1 MRKVKYYKCPECGK
15 KFKTLSG
22 WSGHMDMMHPD
33 ARPEGFSDSRFFYY
47 ILTGKTAGSCIEC
60 HSPTDWSEATGKYNR
75 YCNNP
80 ACKKAYVKLAKSR
93 MTNKYGKEYLL
104 DDPDMQRKMVSS
116 RKISGYYTFSDGSGK
131 LGYVGSYEKDFL
143 MMMDKFMR
151 YSANDI
157 LSPSPNT
164 YFYEYE
170 GKKHFYIPDFYIP
183 NLNLEIEIKA
193 SDNTHPKIQ
202 AVDKV
207 KERLKDEVMQNNPKI
222 NYIKIN
228 DKVYTGFFDY
238 LLSLKE
244 SVDDADVKG
253 NVSNTAELSPSTEA
267 LDYIDDNKNDAEGE
281 YDPSVYFYPEINLS
295 PVTEASNNK
304 DQSKKPIVFIF
315 ATSDMQTGFINYDKY
330 EKFKVVNPLSP
341 DTQYEITPDL
351 SGNITKNGIGAYVT
365 PKNFPDAADD
375 KYEYLAF
382 VYFVNDDAHQR
393 FFSNIESRDTV
404 DKPISYAWD
413 SSVSR
418 WLSHPNKYRFFCYSF
433 VKFVLEGEMIAL
445 TNPVIIDEF
454 NPDSIVLI
462 NCGVASTFSID
473 KMMLQI
479 DVVWNSLDNISHEK
493 PLIEEAVLEDEFYES
508 MPPVLEELFYNNS
521 FTEGTSMDD
530 EATESLRSY
539 VSHKNW
545 EFNMDKWKPVA
556 GSNVLYVTG
565 YSGSGKTTYAKTL
578 AKNTPNAVY
587 VDTDLMVLY
596 TEDKIKYGADDDSSR
611 LARQFFKDH
620 KGIIVGDT
628 NDDGYVRVKYVMDWI
643 EKYAHAHPSTL
654 FVVDGV
660 WMMYYC
666 APEYFRSKP
675 IIVMGTSIAKSEY
688 RRSFRDGDRNKD
700 RRNAFRYASEDKIRK
715 DFIDTLSSYV
725 SENAKESYE
734 SVSPAEESYVFS
746 RKDYEQNLDKW
757 NPGKNNIL
765 FITGLSGSGKTTLA
779 KNLGKDKPAIV
790 FEIDGLA
797 RNYDS
802 SNMGI
807 LAKIKERYPEY
818 QRAVES
824 KWATTKGSDV
834 VLKNERTHMLQTV
847 TKSLIDLCHADS
859 KNLYIIEGLQ
869 IYMWLNPEYIKD
881 QPVIIKGTS
890 ATQSFIRA
898 INRAGFMN
906 CIKNIFDSENPK
918 FQFAF
923 GDWVDSER
931 LLKKFKDNVTV
942 EDEPAEESIQ
952 LHTNFDKVKVKGTL
966 SLSKFTKLRITQEL
980 LEKYKE
986 KCASFGHCRV
996 SNMSKG
1002 YLYVD
1007 KKDNIVG
1014 FVNVV
1019 KKPDGIKW
1027 IQALNIQ
1034 PEYQGY
1040 GLYEQLLKVAVR
1052 ELGGTDISAPPK
1064 NDTAKELYRKFG
1076 FRTYTDEES
1085 VHAMSIRAD
1094 AQRVKYDAKAK
1105 PNATTMEEA
1114 GLYPVFV
1121 ILTYQP
1127 KGFNK
1132 VVKFMTHAPYSH
1144 ASISFD
1150 SSMNQ
1155 IYTFATRDGHTMIPL
1170 GLADENIQGYKNSSP
1185 DAKFALYVKLV
1196 DKEDYDLM
1204 RAKVKEMYSH
1214 RTDFRYDIPGVVKTF
1229 FGKRNANE
1237 KRYFCSGFV
1246 AYILNS
1252 GRHMATDKSYDL
1264 VKPMDIPDI
1273 QNIHLVDMGLCRDYN
1288 KAYVDKK
1295 VNQIFKKYYMNKEK
1309 DSHKQP
1315 IDEDKKEEK

>member
-1 MRKVKYYKCPECGK
+1 M
-15 KFKTLSG
+15 
-22 WSGHMDMMHPD
+22 
-33 ARPEGFSDSRFFYY
+33 
-47 ILTGKTAGSCIEC
+47 
-60 HSPTDWSEATGKYNR
+60 
-75 YCNNP
+75 
-80 ACKKAYVKLAKSR
+80 
-93 MTNKYGKEYLL
+93 
-104 DDPDMQRKMVSS
+104 
-116 RKISGYYTFSDGSGK
+116 
-131 LGYVGSYEKDFL
+131 
-143 MMMDKFMR
+143 
-151 YSANDI
+151 
-157 LSPSPNT
+157 
-164 YFYEYE
+164 
-170 GKKHFYIPDFYIP
+170 
-183 NLNLEIEIKA
+183 
-193 SDNTHPKIQ
+193 
-202 AVDKV
+202 
-207 KERLKDEVMQNNPKI
+207 
-222 NYIKIN
+222 
-228 DKVYTGFFDY
+228 
-238 LLSLKE
+238 
-244 SVDDADVKG
+244 
-253 NVSNTAELSPSTEA
+253 
-267 LDYIDDNKNDAEGE
+267 NDA
-281 YDPSVYFYPEINLS
+281 
-295 PVTEASNNK
+295 SN
-304 DQSKKPIVFIF
+304 D
-315 ATSDMQTGFINYDKY
+315 GY
-330 EKFKVVNPLSP
+330 
-341 DTQYEITPDL
+341 
-351 SGNITKNGIGAYVT
+351 G
-365 PKNFPDAADD
+365 
-375 KYEYLAF
+375 
-382 VYFVNDDAHQR
+382 
-393 FFSNIESRDTV
+393 DTV
-404 DKPISYAWD
+404 Y
-413 SSVSR
+413 
-418 WLSHPNKYRFFCYSF
+418 
-433 VKFVLEGEMIAL
+433 
-445 TNPVIIDEF
+445 
-454 NPDSIVLI
+454 
-462 NCGVASTFSID
+462 
-473 KMMLQI
+473 
-479 DVVWNSLDNISHEK
+479 
-493 PLIEEAVLEDEFYES
+493 
-508 MPPVLEELFYNNS
+508 
-521 FTEGTSMDD
+521 
-530 EATESLRSY
+530 
-539 VSHKNW
+539 
-545 EFNMDKWKPVA
+545 
-556 GSNVLYVTG
+556 
-565 YSGSGKTTYAKTL
+565 
-578 AKNTPNAVY
+578 
-587 VDTDLMVLY
+587 
-596 TEDKIKYGADDDSSR
+596 
-611 LARQFFKDH
+611 
-620 KGIIVGDT
+620 
-628 NDDGYVRVKYVMDWI
+628 YVRTKYVMDWI
-643 EKYAHAHPSTL
+643 EKYSHAHPSTL
-654 FVVDGV
+654 FVVEGI
-660 WMMYYC
+660 WMMYCC

-688 RRSFRDGDRNKD
+688 RRALRDGNSNKYRRNK
-700 RRNAFRYASEDKIRK
+700 YSYTSKDKIRK
-715 DFIDTLSSYV
+715 DFVDALLSYTSG
-725 SENAKESYE
+725 SAKESAEIISPAEESYIFNKQDYEQNLDKWKIGESNILFITGLSGSGKSTLSKKLAKENNAIRFEMDGLSHGFDTSNAGILDKLKERNPEYKRAVETHWKPSEKSNLILRNEKRYLLQTVAKDLIKICQDDKDNLYIIEGIQIFGLLNPSYFTDKPVIIKGTSAMTSYFRAVKREGIGNCIKAILDGEQIQLTPKIWIDDEKLLSDFKKGATESTYDEEPAEESYIFNKRDYEQNLDKWKPGEFNTLFITGHSGSGKSTLAEKLEKEKHAIMFELDGLEHNFDSSNKGILDKLKARNPTYKYAVENKWPPSEKDDLIIAKEKIHLLSTVAKDLVMLCREDKEHLYIIEGIQIFQWLNPGYFKNKPLIIKGTSMIQSYLRAAKREGGIKNLDGFNNWTRDEKMIRDFGKHAKE
-734 SVSPAEESYVFS
+734 SVEIISPAEESYVFS
-746 RKDYEQNLDKW
+746 GKDYEQNLDKW

-779 KNLGKDKPAIV
+779 KDLGKDKPAIV

-818 QRAVES
+818 KRAVES

-918 FQFAF
+918 FRFAF

-966 SLSKFTKLRITQEL
+966 SLSKFTKIRITQEI

-1105 PNATTMEEA
+1105 PNATNMTEA

-1121 ILTYQP
+1121 MLTHVK
-1127 KGFNK
+1127 KGFGR

-1150 SSMNQ
+1150 SSMDRL
-1155 IYTFATRDGHTMIPL
+1155 YSFASRDGHTMIPL
-1170 GLADENIQGYKNSSP
+1170 GMATESLDQYKKSTK
-1185 DAKFALYVKLV
+1185 DAIFTLYVKLV
-1196 DKEDYDLM
+1196 DKEDKDLM
-1204 RAKVKEMYSH
+1204 ERKVKEMYNR
-1214 RTDFRYDIPGVVKTF
+1214 RTEFRYDIPGVVKNF
-1229 FGKRNANE
+1229 FGQRSANE

-1252 GRHMATDKSYDL
+1252 GKRQVTDKPSDMMR
-1264 VKPMDIPDI
+1264 PMDIPDI
-1273 QNIHLVDMGLCRDYN
+1273 QYIHLVDMGLVRDYDKN
-1288 KAYVDKK
+1288 YVDKK
-1295 VNQIFKKYYMNKEK
+1295 VDQIFKKHYMNKEK

-1315 IDEDKKEEK
+1315 IDEDKKGEK

>member
-22 WSGHMDMMHPD
+22 WSGHMDMMHPS

-170 GKKHFYIPDFYIP
+170 GKKHFYIPDFYVP

-267 LDYIDDNKNDAEGE
+267 LDYIDDDKNDAEGE
-281 YDPSVYFYPEINLS
+281 YDPSIYFYPEINLS
-295 PVTEASNNK
+295 PATEAVEDTNTGKRKKPIIFIFEASNIQN
-304 DQSKKPIVFIF
+304 
-315 ATSDMQTGFINYDKY
+315 GFINYDQY
-330 EKFKVVNPLSP
+330 EKFKVYNPFEP
-341 DTQYEITPDL
+341 TTQYEIVPDT
-351 SGNITKNGIGAYVT
+351 SGTVTKNGVGSYVT
-365 PKNFPDAADD
+365 LSNFPDENDNTF
-375 KYEYLAF
+375 ECLAF
-382 VYFVNDDAHQR
+382 SYFVDDTVHER
-393 FFSNIESRDTV
+393 FFEKLRKCDSVHN
-404 DKPISYAWD
+404 PLSYAWD
-413 SSVSR
+413 SSVRR
-418 WLSHPNKYRFFCYSF
+418 WLGHSDKFRFFCYSF
-433 VKFVLEGEMIAL
+433 VQFVLMHGVDAA
-445 TNPVIIDEF
+445 TTPVPVDLF
-454 NPDSIVLI
+454 NPTKIVLVD
-462 NCGVASTFSID
+462 CGKASDIRID
-473 KMMLQI
+473 DLI
-479 DVVWNSLDNISHEK
+479 THIEEWNDAYRDLVHEK
-493 PLIEEAVLEDEFYES
+493 PLIEEAVLEDKFYTR
-508 MPPVLEELFYNNS
+508 MPPALEELFYNNS
-521 FTEGTSMDD
+521 FTEGTSMND
-530 EATESLRSY
+530 EATESLQSY

-556 GSNVLYVTG
+556 GNNVLYVTG
-565 YSGSGKTTYAKTL
+565 YSGSGKTTYAKSI

-587 VDTDLMVLY
+587 VDMDILVMH
-596 TEDKIKYGADDDSSR
+596 TEDKIKYGSDNDSSR
-611 LARQFFKDH
+611 LAKQFFKDH
-620 KGIIVGDT
+620 KGIIVDDMNGD
-628 NDDGYVRVKYVMDWI
+628 DAARVKYAMDWI
-643 EKYAHAHPSTL
+643 EKYAYSHPSTL
-654 FVVDGV
+654 FIVDGI
-660 WMMYYC
+660 WLMYFC
-666 APEYFRSKP
+666 APEYFRSRP
-675 IIVMGTSIAKSEY
+675 IIVMGTSIAKSVK
-688 RRSFRDGDRNKD
+688 RRSLRDGDPDKSSRNRFYYSK
-700 RRNAFRYASEDKIRK
+700 EDEIRK
-715 DFIDTLSSYV
+715 NFIDELSSYT
-725 SENAKESYE
+725 SGRANESTE
-734 SVSPAEESYVFS
+734 VISPAEESYIFS
-746 RKDYEQNLDKW
+746 GKDYEQNLDKW
-757 NPGKNNIL
+757 KPGEFNTL
-765 FITGLSGSGKTTLA
+765 FITGHSGSGKSTLA
-779 KNLGKDKPAIV
+779 EKLEKEKHAIM
-790 FEIDGLA
+790 FELDGLDH
-797 RNYDS
+797 NYDS
-802 SNMGI
+802 SNKGI
-807 LAKIKERYPEY
+807 LDKLKARNPTYKY
-818 QRAVES
+818 AVEN
-824 KWATTKGSDV
+824 KWPPSEKDDLIIAKEKIHLLSTVAKDLV
-834 VLKNERTHMLQTV
+834 MLCRED
-847 TKSLIDLCHADS
+847 KEH
-859 KNLYIIEGLQ
+859 LYIIEGIQ
-869 IYMWLNPEYIKD
+869 IFQWLNPGYFKNK
-881 QPVIIKGTS
+881 PLIIKGTS
-890 ATQSFIRA
+890 MIQSYLRA
-898 INRAGFMN
+898 AKREGG
-906 CIKNIFDSENPK
+906 IKNLDGFNNWTRDEKMIQD
-918 FQFAF
+918 F
-923 GDWVDSER
+923 GKHAKESIEMISPV
-931 LLKKFKDNVTV
+931 
-942 EDEPAEESIQ
+942 EESIQ

-966 SLSKFTKLRITQEL
+966 SLSKFTKIRITQDL

-1105 PNATTMEEA
+1105 PNATNMTEA

-1121 ILTYQP
+1121 MLTHSK
-1127 KGFNK
+1127 KGFGR

-1150 SSMNQ
+1150 SSMDRL
-1155 IYTFATRDGHTMIPL
+1155 YSFASRDGHTMIPL
-1170 GLADENIQGYKNSSP
+1170 GMATESLDQYKKATK
-1185 DAKFALYVKLV
+1185 DAIFTLYVKLV
-1196 DKEDYDLM
+1196 DKEDKDLM
-1204 RAKVKEMYSH
+1204 ERKVKEMYNR
-1214 RTDFRYDIPGVVKTF
+1214 RTEFRYDIPGVVKNF
-1229 FGKRNANE
+1229 FGQRSANE

-1252 GRHMATDKSYDL
+1252 GKRQATDKPSDMMR
-1264 VKPMDIPDI
+1264 PMDIPDI
-1273 QNIHLVDMGLCRDYN
+1273 QYIHLVDMGLVRDYDKN
-1288 KAYVDKK
+1288 YVDKK
-1295 VNQIFKKYYMNKEK
+1295 VDQIFKKHYMNKEK

-1315 IDEDKKEEK
+1315 IDEDKKGEK

>member
-80 ACKKAYVKLAKSR
+80 ACKRAYVKLAKSR

-170 GKKHFYIPDFYIP
+170 GKKHFYIPDFYVP

-433 VKFVLEGEMIAL
+433 VKFVLEGGMIAL

-508 MPPVLEELFYNNS
+508 MSPVLEELFYNNS

-734 SVSPAEESYVFS
+734 SVSPAEES
-746 RKDYEQNLDKW
+746 
-757 NPGKNNIL
+757 
-765 FITGLSGSGKTTLA
+765 
-779 KNLGKDKPAIV
+779 
-790 FEIDGLA
+790 
-797 RNYDS
+797 
-802 SNMGI
+802 
-807 LAKIKERYPEY
+807 
-818 QRAVES
+818 
-824 KWATTKGSDV
+824 
-834 VLKNERTHMLQTV
+834 
-847 TKSLIDLCHADS
+847 
-859 KNLYIIEGLQ
+859 
-869 IYMWLNPEYIKD
+869 
-881 QPVIIKGTS
+881 
-890 ATQSFIRA
+890 
-898 INRAGFMN
+898 
-906 CIKNIFDSENPK
+906 
-918 FQFAF
+918 
-923 GDWVDSER
+923 
-931 LLKKFKDNVTV
+931 
-942 EDEPAEESIQ
+942 IQ

-1019 KKPDGIKW
+1019 KKSDGIKW

-1273 QNIHLVDMGLCRDYN
+1273 QNIHLVDMGLRRDYN

-1315 IDEDKKEEK
+1315 IDEDKKGEK

>member
-22 WSGHMDMMHPD
+22 WSGHMDTMHPST
-33 ARPEGFSDSRFFYY
+33 RPEGFSDSRFFYY

-170 GKKHFYIPDFYIP
+170 GKKHFYIPDFYVP

-253 NVSNTAELSPSTEA
+253 SVSNTAELSPSTEA
-267 LDYIDDNKNDAEGE
+267 LDYIDDDKNDAAGE
-281 YDPSVYFYPEINLS
+281 YDPSIYFYPEINLS
-295 PVTEASNNK
+295 PATEAVEDTNTGKRKKPIIFIFEASNIQN
-304 DQSKKPIVFIF
+304 
-315 ATSDMQTGFINYDKY
+315 GFINYDQY
-330 EKFKVVNPLSP
+330 EKFKVYNPFEP
-341 DTQYEITPDL
+341 TTQYEIVPDT
-351 SGNITKNGIGAYVT
+351 SGTVTKNGVGSYVT
-365 PKNFPDAADD
+365 VSNFPDENDNTF
-375 KYEYLAF
+375 ECLAF
-382 VYFVNDDAHQR
+382 SYFVDDTVHER
-393 FFSNIESRDTV
+393 FFEKLRKCDSVHN
-404 DKPISYAWD
+404 PLSYAWD
-413 SSVSR
+413 SSVRR
-418 WLSHPNKYRFFCYSF
+418 WLGHSDKFRFFCYSF
-433 VKFVLEGEMIAL
+433 VQFVLMHGVDAA
-445 TNPVIIDEF
+445 TTPVPVDLF
-454 NPDSIVLI
+454 NPTKIVLVD
-462 NCGVASTFSID
+462 CGKASDIRID
-473 KMMLQI
+473 DLI
-479 DVVWNSLDNISHEK
+479 THIEEWNDAYRDLVHEK
-493 PLIEEAVLEDEFYES
+493 PLIEEAVLEDKFYTR
-508 MPPVLEELFYNNS
+508 MPPALEELFYNNS
-521 FTEGTSMDD
+521 FTEGTSEIDE
-530 EATESLRSY
+530 EATESLQSY

-556 GSNVLYVTG
+556 GNNVLYVTG
-565 YSGSGKTTYAKTL
+565 YSGSGKTTYAKSI
-578 AKNTPNAVY
+578 ANNTPNAVY
-587 VDTDLMVLY
+587 VDTDLMVLH
-596 TEDKIKYGADDDSSR
+596 TEDRIKYGADNDSSR

-620 KGIIVGDT
+620 KGIIVSDT
-628 NDDGYVRVKYVMDWI
+628 GDDGYVRVKYVMDWI

-688 RRSFRDGDRNKD
+688 RRAFRDGDSNKD
-700 RRNAFRYASEDKIRK
+700 RRNKYRYTSEDKIRK
-715 DFIDTLSSYV
+715 DFVDALSSYA
-725 SENAKESYE
+725 SGSAKES
-734 SVSPAEESYVFS
+734 AE
-746 RKDYEQNLDKW
+746 
-757 NPGKNNIL
+757 
-765 FITGLSGSGKTTLA
+765 
-779 KNLGKDKPAIV
+779 
-790 FEIDGLA
+790 
-797 RNYDS
+797 
-802 SNMGI
+802 
-807 LAKIKERYPEY
+807 
-818 QRAVES
+818 
-824 KWATTKGSDV
+824 
-834 VLKNERTHMLQTV
+834 
-847 TKSLIDLCHADS
+847 
-859 KNLYIIEGLQ
+859 II
-869 IYMWLNPEYIKD
+869 
-881 QPVIIKGTS
+881 S
-890 ATQSFIRA
+890 
-898 INRAGFMN
+898 
-906 CIKNIFDSENPK
+906 
-918 FQFAF
+918 
-923 GDWVDSER
+923 
-931 LLKKFKDNVTV
+931 
-942 EDEPAEESIQ
+942 PAEESIQ

-966 SLSKFTKLRITQEL
+966 SLSKFTKIRITQDL

-1105 PNATTMEEA
+1105 PNATNMTEA

-1121 ILTYQP
+1121 MLTHSK
-1127 KGFNK
+1127 KGFGR

-1150 SSMNQ
+1150 SSMDRL
-1155 IYTFATRDGHTMIPL
+1155 YSFASRDGHTMIPL
-1170 GLADENIQGYKNSSP
+1170 GMATESLDQYKKATK
-1185 DAKFALYVKLV
+1185 DAIFTLYVKLV
-1196 DKEDYDLM
+1196 DKEDKDLM
-1204 RAKVKEMYSH
+1204 ERKVKEMYNR
-1214 RTDFRYDIPGVVKTF
+1214 RTEFRYDIPGVVKNF
-1229 FGKRNANE
+1229 FGQRSANE

-1252 GRHMATDKSYDL
+1252 GKRQATDKPSDMMR
-1264 VKPMDIPDI
+1264 PMDIPDI
-1273 QNIHLVDMGLCRDYN
+1273 QYIHLVDMGLVRDYDKN
-1288 KAYVDKK
+1288 YVDKK
-1295 VNQIFKKYYMNKEK
+1295 VDQIFKKHYMNKEK

-1315 IDEDKKEEK
+1315 IDEDKKGEK